1 MAQANFS
8 SETLPTV
15 WKTIPILELLQT
27 QWETMLEHP
36 KFLPVYPGII
46 KGLERLKKWY
56 RRTNDTDAYFVN
68 LALHP
73 AWKLEYVK
81 ATWDDDAYE
90 KGVKALEKLVSF
102 TVLRISEALHLGLH

>member
-1 MAQANFS
+1 MAQASFS

-27 QWETMLEHP
+27 QWEIMLEEP
-36 KFLPVYPGII
+36 KFLPVSSGIAA
-46 KGLERLKKWY
+46 GLERLKKWY
-56 RRTNDTDAYFVN
+56 RRIDDSDAYFIN

-81 ATWDDDAYE
+81 ATWGDDAYE
-90 KGVKALEKLVSF
+90 EGVKALEKVVS
-102 TVLRISEALHLGLH
+102 LCSKSLGIIIHMNIV